1 MTKHYQNF
9 RLDEQINAD
18 LLAMAKHVG
27 KPGNRTAGLYAL
39 VAEWRRLKA
48 ERDARLDQA
57 AQIARHEEYL
67 DAMERHE
74 EAEGRGY

>member
-27 KPGNRTAGLYAL
+27 KPGNRTAGLYAII
-39 VAEWRRLKA
+39 AEWRRLKA
-48 ERDARLDQA
+48 VYEARDAA
-57 AQIARHEEYL
+57 HIARIVRHEEYL
-67 DAMERHE
+67 DALDRHD
-74 EAEGRGY
+74 EATA